1 MKLKSRP
8 CRRKSRHQDFDTKAR
23 PDWHSNT
30 KTPLEVTRNIAFQ
43 LNSLNPNFLVTIMT
57 QGRMMIDLSELVQRK
72 YENMQQ
78 SVQNLIK
85 EIQIIKLWFQM
96 HLKSAKY
103 RKRRKQCKNQS
114 HFKAKIFSSI
124 LNYFL

>member
-8 CRRKSRHQDFDTKAR
+8 CRRKSRHQDLDTKAR

-57 QGRMMIDLSELVQRK
+57 QGRMMIDLSELTLQ
-72 YENMQQ
+72 
-78 SVQNLIK
+78 IK
-85 EIQIIKLWFQM
+85 WAGAL
-96 HLKSAKY
+96 
-103 RKRRKQCKNQS
+103 
-114 HFKAKIFSSI
+114 FKARLKTNNYLKKMKYAAECGESNQGNTDYKIMISNASQI
-124 LNYFL
+124 C